1 MTCVKDGIA
10 RPSYFPRVS
19 RSQGTYAM
27 GFVMMMA
34 VHSLA
39 TTVLMGIGLV
49 AVLGAGLVDGY
60 VFLAVIALAFV
71 AALPVT
77 WIVLR
82 MLGGAVAIRDE
93 GAAPLRRP

>member
-1 MTCVKDGIA
+1 
-10 RPSYFPRVS
+10 
-19 RSQGTYAM
+19 
-27 GFVMMMA
+27 MMMA

-82 MLGGAVAIRDE
+82 KLGGAVVIQDE